1 MEATTFTSSEA
12 RSTSTSVPRKRIFF
26 NRQFWMKLAVFASLF
41 LFVVDTVYRSYNG
54 ITYLS
59 RGKCILY
66 GTLPRWA
73 FLLYENIIEL
83 LVVVIIAIFAATLL
97 EKYFSRAKRFIPK
110 HPLGA
115 FLYASLIP
123 ACSCSAVPMIRTM
136 HGKIPFRT
144 IVTFVV
150 AAPLLNPYIIMM
162 SMTVLGFTY
171 GILRILCSLVL
182 AVTTGYIA
190 EFFQRDMTAE
200 DIPLVNGCGGKSHCP
215 KDGGTLYEET
225 FAVLKKIAPFLIAAG
240 LLGIAIEL
248 LAPSHVLHKYDLGSN
263 PLGTLAV
270 ILIGVPIYFC
280 NGADVLF
287 LQPLM
292 HYSSLPLG
300 TAMAFSLTS
309 TSICITSLL
318 LLFKY
323 VGKKLT
329 GIILV
334 SVIVIT
340 FVLAFSIQFVPRWF
354 F

>member
-1 MEATTFTSSEA
+1 
-12 RSTSTSVPRKRIFF
+12 
-26 NRQFWMKLAVFASLF
+26 MKLAVFASLF
-41 LFVVDTVYRSYNG
+41 IFVVDTVYRSYNG
-54 ITYLS
+54 ITYLN
-59 RGKCILY
+59 RGDCILY
-66 GTLPRWA
+66 ATLPRWA

-83 LVVVIIAIFAATLL
+83 LVVVIIAVFAATLL
-97 EKYFSRAKRFIPK
+97 EKYFSRVKRFIPK
-110 HPLGA
+110 RPLGA
-115 FLYASLIP
+115 FLYASLLP

-150 AAPLLNPYIIMM
+150 AAPLLNPYIIMI
-162 SMTVLGFTY
+162 SLTVLGFTY

-182 AVTTGYIA
+182 AVATGYIA
-190 EFFQRDMTAE
+190 ELFQRDMATV
-200 DIPLVNGCGGKSHCP
+200 DIPLVNGCGGNRGCP
-215 KDGGTLYEET
+215 ADRGTLYEET
-225 FAVLKKIAPFLIAAG
+225 FAVLKKIAPFLLAAG
-240 LLGIAIEL
+240 LLGIAIEY

-292 HYSSLPLG
+292 QYSGLPLG

-318 LLFKY
+318 LLVKY
-323 VGKKLT
+323 LGKKLT

-334 SVIVIT
+334 SIIFLT
-340 FVLAFSIQFVPRWF
+340 FIMSFIIQYGSKWF
-354 F
+354 M